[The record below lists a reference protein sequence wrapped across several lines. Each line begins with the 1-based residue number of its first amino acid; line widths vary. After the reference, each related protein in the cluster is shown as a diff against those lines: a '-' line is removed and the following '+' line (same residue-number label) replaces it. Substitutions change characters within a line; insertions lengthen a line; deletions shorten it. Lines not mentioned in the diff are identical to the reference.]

1 MITLIGLAALTLH
14 CLPHLPTTPKAADTP
29 RPPAITTPLNTFD
42 DDAPDEQTITAHA
55 AAVYVARAA
64 YRAALETPDPARAL
78 DGISDALPEVMPQV
92 LDIVKVAP
100 PTAEALHTATAERLR
115 AYTVVERARTTW
127 NPDYTYVL
135 DALADGLGRGGDPD
149 SVRAD
154 VRRLAGQFS
163 DMQAG
168 Q

>member
-14 CLPHLPTTPKAADTP
+14 CLPHLPTTPKAA
-29 RPPAITTPLNTFD
+29 PPAAVSHT
-42 DDAPDEQTITAHA
+42 DEQTITAHA